1 MQNGNV
7 TWKVNYPLS
16 IRYGIHG
23 IKGRW
28 LDQPISQENMHL
40 FSISV
45 SLILAALS
53 THAANLIISSG
64 CQYTSLSGSV
74 LYATCQS
81 SDGSDVSTSIDLNQ
95 CVANTNG
102 NLFCSKKW
110 VGHHFTWQYSDDHR
124 HCWNSGNYSAT
135 CSGCGLSANAGY
147 LVCTC
152 NDYNQA
158 GQYADIELGKWHD
171 RMTEAEKINTSSRT
185 DQCLTNSDGN
195 LTC

>member
-1 MQNGNV
+1 
-7 TWKVNYPLS
+7 
-16 IRYGIHG
+16 
-23 IKGRW
+23 
-28 LDQPISQENMHL
+28 MHL

-102 NLFCSKKW
+102 NLFCSK
-110 VGHHFTWQYSDDHR
+110 
-124 HCWNSGNYSAT
+124 NGNYSAT

-158 GQYADIELGKWHD
+158 GQYADIEL
-171 RMTEAEKINTSSRT
+171 